1 MGFLL
6 LLLEGKQYL
15 LLTTYTLYFILST
28 LYSYCIPTTEEDVL
42 DCPAGLEVLS
52 AGRAAA
58 SDVLPLLTTRLF
70 PHQPVSTRLDEE
82 ERLVTAAPVF
92 ALLAQRAAFPWS
104 AFVFLATREAVDQQ
118 LASAPYACPV
128 RGRPAST
135 QPVW

>member
-1 MGFLL
+1 MGD
-6 LLLEGKQYL
+6 KYL
-15 LLTTYTLYFILST
+15 LLILYTFILYTYYLLLYTLYF
-28 LYSYCIPTTEEDVL
+28 IPTTEEDVL

-58 SDVLPLLTTRLF
+58 SDVLPLLTTRFF

-104 AFVFLATREAVDQQ
+104 AFVFLATREVVDQQ